1 MKQLIFK
8 VDILLPEYR
17 WEGDLEKFTNAKGCF
32 LRCARL
38 ANINISSESLPL
50 ILIVVV
56 CRLDYT
62 FRNLNEVYMLL
73 VLGSVWFDNEHNW
86 LTLRVTSSCEWSDG
100 PGNTSEKLTNV
111 GSSLRR

>member
-17 WEGDLEKFTNAKGCF
+17 WEGDLEKFTNASKGCF

-50 ILIVVV
+50 ILMTKD
-56 CRLDYT
+56 R
-62 FRNLNEVYMLL
+62 R
-73 VLGSVWFDNEHNW
+73 
-86 LTLRVTSSCEWSDG
+86 
-100 PGNTSEKLTNV
+100 
-111 GSSLRR
+111 SLSP